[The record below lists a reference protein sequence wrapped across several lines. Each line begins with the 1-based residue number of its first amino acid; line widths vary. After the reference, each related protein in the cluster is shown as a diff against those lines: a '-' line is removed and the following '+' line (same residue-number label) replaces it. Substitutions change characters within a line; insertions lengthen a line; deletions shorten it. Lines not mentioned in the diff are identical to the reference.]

1 MKPRL
6 LDLFCCA
13 GGAGFG
19 YHMAGFAVTGADI
32 DPQPRYPFEFFHA
45 NALENFE
52 PEWIRQNFDA
62 VHASPPCQFGT
73 PLKHM
78 HNAKAHLNL
87 IPATRKLLKATG
99 LPYIIENVENV
110 REHLINPITLCGSM
124 FDLGCYGYQLRRHRL
139 FESNVAISA
148 PSACAHTT
156 PVVGVY
162 GGHARN
168 RSAVHGGRGT
178 RDPWPKGHLDACSLA
193 MGIGWMT
200 LGEVSEAIPPAF
212 TAHLGRQLL
221 QAVAQ
226 RRAA

>member
-1 MKPRL
+1 M
-6 LDLFCCA
+6 
-13 GGAGFG
+13 GYHQAGFD
-19 YHMAGFAVTGADI
+19 VVGADI
-32 DPQPRYPFEFFHA
+32 NRQPNYPFTFFHA
-45 NALENFE
+45 DALEHFD
-52 PEWIRQNFDA
+52 PQWIRSNFDA

-78 HNAKAHLNL
+78 HNAKKHLNL

-110 REHLINPITLCGSM
+110 REHLIEPIMLCGSM
-124 FDLGCYGYQLRRHRL
+124 FNLGCYGYQLRRHRL
-139 FESNVAISA
+139 FESNVAIAA
-148 PSACAHTT
+148 PVECAHKT

-178 RDPWPKGHLDACSLA
+178 RDPWPKGHLDACSKA
-193 MGIGWMT
+193 MGVDWMT

-212 TAHLGRQLL
+212 TKHLGLQLIE
-221 QAVAQ
+221 AISAQ
-226 RRAA
+226 RAAA